1 MKHNLLAALKFN
13 NFRKVALLLLLCQL
27 SAGLVNPFISLFLSQ
42 SIHASNSQIGYYVI
56 LNSLFAMFINFFIA
70 NISDKL
76 GERKI
81 FIGLAI
87 VSAIIGYMIY
97 VHEKSY
103 MVILLVSISIIGI
116 STTLT
121 SQIFAYAKE
130 LFCYDDKSN
139 DYMVSLLRIVVS
151 LAWVGSPIA
160 GAYINNKYNY
170 GGLFLSCSIGYFFA
184 FLILLICFGLKKD
197 DGVKVEQEINKSVEV
212 YEKSAIALYF
222 LVFSFLQSINT
233 VLNTVIPLYVTET
246 LNNSNVFVGYIA
258 SFSAIVEIP
267 ITIYLV
273 KMSLKVNIKKLI
285 HLGMMGGLI
294 FLIFLIFTKNIYLII
309 FIHIFKAIFVS
320 SYMALGI
327 TFFQNMISK
336 RYGFSTV
343 LYTNTTRMGN
353 IFGGFITSITGK
365 NYIRIF
371 LILSVICIIS
381 QVIYSITNLFVRK
394 NSKFI

>member
-1 MKHNLLAALKFN
+1 MKHNLLVALRFN
-13 NFRKVALLLLLCQL
+13 NFRKIALLLLLCQL

-42 SIHASNSQIGYYVI
+42 SIHASNSQIGFYVI
-56 LNSLFAMFINFFIA
+56 LNSLFAMFINFWIA

-76 GERKI
+76 GERKV

-97 VHEKSY
+97 AHEKSY

-130 LFCYDDKSN
+130 LFCYDYESN

-151 LAWVGSPIA
+151 LAWVGSPII

-170 GGLFLSCSIGYFFA
+170 NGLFLCCSIVYFFA
-184 FLILLICFGLKKD
+184 LITLLWCFGLKR
-197 DGVKVEQEINKSVEV
+197 DGNVKVEQEKKQSGEI
-212 YEKSAIALYF
+212 YGKSAIVSYF

-273 KMSLKVNIKKLI
+273 KLSLKVNIKKLI
-285 HLGMMGGLI
+285 HLGMMGGLT
-294 FLIFLIFTKNIYLII
+294 FLIFLIFIKNIYLII
-309 FIHIFKAIFVS
+309 AIHIFKAIFVS

-371 LILSVICIIS
+371 LILIILCILS
-381 QVIYSITNLFVRK
+381 QVIYSLTNLFA
-394 NSKFI
+394 SKTSKII